1 MVSDNFR
8 KLRILAFYFG
18 NVQFAGF
25 SHVVFAGARLH
36 IFTSFFR
43 LNAQTL
49 RLSNCR
55 KKCDKEI
62 IRILDIEVKNMKL
75 RSKLVSLAAGA
86 VLVTGFAGA
95 AAAQTTD
102 DGGKKE
108 GQRYERRGGKDGF
121 GKGMRGKG
129 GMRGMRGGAM
139 RGLRGIDLTDAQKEQ
154 IRGIMQAN
162 RPDESVR
169 EEMRTI
175 MQARRDGT
183 ITEDQKQRA
192 EQLRAQA
199 RQRAE
204 LVKTQ
209 VEAVL
214 TPEQKQQ
221 IEQNRLERQQRMQER
236 RQRWQQRREESLKK
250 KEAGET
256 KPVN

>member
-1 MVSDNFR
+1 M
-8 KLRILAFYFG
+8 
-18 NVQFAGF
+18 
-25 SHVVFAGARLH
+25 
-36 IFTSFFR
+36 
-43 LNAQTL
+43 
-49 RLSNCR
+49 
-55 KKCDKEI
+55 
-62 IRILDIEVKNMKL
+62 NMRL
-75 RSKLVSLAAGA
+75 RSKLMSLAAGA

-95 AAAQTTD
+95 VAAQTTD
-102 DGGKKE
+102 EGGKKE
-108 GQRYERRGGKDGF
+108 GQKFERRGGKDGF

-129 GMRGMRGGAM
+129 GMRAMRGGGM

-162 RPDESVR
+162 KPDPAIR

-175 MQARRDGT
+175 MQARRDVT

-192 EQLRAQA
+192 EQLRTQA

-204 LVKTQ
+204 LVKAQ

-221 IEQNRLERQQRMQER
+221 IEQNRLERQQRREER
-236 RQRWQQRREESLKK
+236 RQRWQQRREEFLKQ

>member
-1 MVSDNFR
+1 MVPVYFR

-25 SHVVFAGARLH
+25 AHVVFAGARLH

-43 LNAQTL
+43 LNPPTL
-49 RLSNCR
+49 RLSFCR

-62 IRILDIEVKNMKL
+62 IGILNIEVKNMRL
-75 RSKLVSLAAGA
+75 RSKLMSLAAGA

-102 DGGKKE
+102 EGGKKE
-108 GQRYERRGGKDGF
+108 GQKYERRGGKDGF

-129 GMRGMRGGAM
+129 GMRGMRGGRM
-139 RGLRGIDLTDAQKEQ
+139 LGLRGIDLTDAQKEQ

-162 RPDESVR
+162 RPDDSVR

-192 EQLRAQA
+192 EQLRTQA

-221 IEQNRLERQQRMQER
+221 IEQNKLERQQRMQER
-236 RQRWQQRREESLKK
+236 RQRWEQRRQEFKQQ

-256 KPVN
+256 KPAN